1 MGYDRKS
8 VVKVIDTLLEEN
20 NDKYIN
26 MDDRDIEKNIFT
38 SVLRRLN

>member
-8 VVKVIDTLLEEN
+8 VVKVIDTILEEN
-20 NDKYIN
+20 NDKYKD
-26 MDDRDIEKNIFT
+26 MDDREIEKNIFT